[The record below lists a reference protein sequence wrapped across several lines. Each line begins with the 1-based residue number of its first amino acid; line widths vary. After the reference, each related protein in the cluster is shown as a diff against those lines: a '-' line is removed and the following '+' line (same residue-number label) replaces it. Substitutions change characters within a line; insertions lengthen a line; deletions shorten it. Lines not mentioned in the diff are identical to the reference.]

1 MASGDNA
8 VHLLAGG
15 IGGTVGAIITCP
27 LEVLKTRL
35 QSSVATFHHSS
46 VYVPSPV
53 STHSLAPQ
61 TFVGLRSPGYNA
73 LELSQNL
80 LTNRP
85 RVSFGIYVCLRH
97 IVETEGL
104 KGLFKGLGPNLVGV
118 APSRALYFFA
128 YANMKMTLN
137 SVLAPDTPLVHIF
150 SALAAGFTA
159 STATNPIWFVK
170 TRLQLDQKKDNS
182 LKCRDCIKNIY
193 QQSGVRGFYK
203 GITASYFGMTETV
216 IHFVIYEALK
226 SRFLA
231 YNNQKQSGSYTNN
244 ERKPSDFLYCMLSG
258 AISKTCAT
266 CIAYPHEV
274 ARTRLRQEGLKYTS
288 FFQTLFLVAR
298 EEGFL
303 ALYRGL
309 GTQFVRQIPNTA
321 IVMSTYELVV
331 YKLSDR

>member
-1 MASGDNA
+1 MITSGGYA

-73 LELSQNL
+73 LELSQNI

-150 SALAAGFTA
+150 SALAAVFTSWSSCGA
-159 STATNPIWFVK
+159 FKILT
-170 TRLQLDQKKDNS
+170 KKDNS

-274 ARTRLRQEGLKYTS
+274 ARTRLRQEGHKYTS